1 MKDVMLSRETLIVI
15 KIYSFRNMLTTML
28 NTVKYNIKGHELFV
42 TVNAVQEH
50 LKLNK
55 N

>member
-1 MKDVMLSRETLIVI
+1 MKDVMLRRETLIVI
-15 KIYSFRNMLTTML
+15 KIYSFRNMLTAML

-42 TVNAVQEH
+42 TVNTVEEH